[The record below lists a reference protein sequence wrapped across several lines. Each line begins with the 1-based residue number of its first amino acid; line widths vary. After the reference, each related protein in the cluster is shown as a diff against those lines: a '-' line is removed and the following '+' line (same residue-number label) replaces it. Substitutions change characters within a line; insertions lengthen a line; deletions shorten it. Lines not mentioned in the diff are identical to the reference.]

1 MGLASS
7 RWPKWPG
14 HSAMFAMQ
22 VSHFIFLSIVPSLG
36 SLKPAVF
43 GLPASIVSLCSICTT
58 DICLCTSNK
67 KQENEGTFPKSSNSR
82 TEEKSYQT
90 LILEKNHIKFPQRP
104 LKPQPVTKFHFS
116 LSLSAQIVHLFST
129 TKQMRNEE
137 FFFKKKRTKKNIFI
151 NEKNRVQNHIKI
163 STATNR

>member
-67 KQENEGTFPKSSNSR
+67 KQENEELFQRALIPELKRNHIRLQYSR
-82 TEEKSYQT
+82 KSYQ
-90 LILEKNHIKFPQRP
+90 ILTTASKTTARQ
-104 LKPQPVTKFHFS
+104 LKISFFS
-116 LSLSAQIVHLFST
+116 LPFSSNCPSFLDDQT
-129 TKQMRNEE
+129 D
-137 FFFKKKRTKKNIFI
+137 
-151 NEKNRVQNHIKI
+151 EK
-163 STATNR
+163 